1 MFRSTCSTLATLLS
15 AALSAVLLAVLVPAP
30 AQAYTPPSGAIF
42 NNARGDV
49 AAKDRIL
56 THIVRTIDST
66 PRNSEIRIA
75 AYSNDRPD
83 VAEALIRAHQRGV
96 DVQLVLNDNWTSGA
110 TRRLVNV
117 LGRDT
122 NRRSFVSICSGSCR
136 GGFGNQHMKFYLFS
150 KAGQVKDVVMVG
162 SANLTGYGARVQWN
176 DLYTARNAPE
186 LRDLYTKV
194 FEQLVRDRRVASP
207 YIHRVVGNYENEFF
221 PMPSMT
227 AEDDPVLHRLDAVR
241 CAASGGTG
249 SRGRTVIR
257 IVMYGWVD
265 SRGLY
270 LAKKVAD
277 LDRAG
282 CDVRVILSAPGGRVV
297 RNLIAGGV
305 LVKSADLD
313 LDHNENTGFDQT
325 AFEVFTHEK
334 YMTLSGSYRG
344 EMGRHVWTGSE
355 NWSNLGLRNDE
366 VTIRIPGASTHR
378 AYVANFD
385 YLWANWTR
393 WLDPGA
399 ND

>member
-1 MFRSTCSTLATLLS
+1 MVRLLLRAASALLS
-15 AALSAVLLAVLVPAP
+15 TVLLVVVLPTPAE
-30 AQAYTPPSGAIF
+30 AYTPGSGPIF
-42 NNARGDV
+42 NNPRGNV
-49 AAKDRIL
+49 AAKDRII
-56 THIVRTIDST
+56 THLVRTIEST
-66 PRNSEIRIA
+66 PRNSQVRIA

-83 VAEALIRAHQRGV
+83 VVDALIDAHARGV
-96 DVQLVLNDNWTSGA
+96 DVQIVLNDNWTSGA

-122 NRRSFVSICSGSCR
+122 NRRSFVAICAGSCR

-150 KAGQVKDVVMVG
+150 KAGQARDVVMVG
-162 SANLTGYGARVQWN
+162 SANLTGYGARTQWN
-176 DLYTARNAPE
+176 DMYTTSAAPD

-194 FEQLVRDRRVASP
+194 FEQLVRDRRVAEP
-207 YIHRVVGNYENEFF
+207 YVHRTVGDYENEFF

-227 AEDDPVLHRLDAVR
+227 AADDPVMHRLDAVR
-241 CAASGGTG
+241 CAAGGGTG
-249 SRGRTVIR
+249 SNGHTVIR

-270 LAKKVAD
+270 LADKVAD
-277 LDRAG
+277 LDRSG

-297 RNLIAGGV
+297 RHLMAGGV

-313 LDHNENTGFDQT
+313 LDDNEKTGFGESPY
-325 AFEVFTHEK
+325 EVFTHQK

-344 EMGRHVWTGSE
+344 ESGHHVWTGSE

-366 VTIRIPGASTHR
+366 VTIRIPDRGTHR

-385 YLWANWTR
+385 YVWTHSSR
-393 WLDPGA
+393 WLDPE
-399 ND
+399 